1 MLFSAAIDTAIGL
14 MLVYLTLSLICTGI
28 NEAIAGFFRLRARN
42 LYREVSRVLGD
53 DTIRDAFWANGL
65 IRGLSRGSGL
75 GLSANPPASVARV
88 TPGKAP
94 SYLEN
99 KDFALA
105 LIASMRSIGKAVSPD
120 DISGNSPLKDTVEAL
135 GIGANSTIEETRKA
149 LEDWF
154 DQVMERASGV
164 YKRWMSLLTF
174 VAALAVSVAVN
185 ADTIQIART
194 LWQDDAARTAAVA
207 SATRLAVPGAD
218 GKPALPDLSTI
229 GNMLPLPLGW
239 PTEAPFG
246 DDPMAALSKVVGL
259 LLTAF
264 ALSLGAPFWFD
275 LLSRFVS
282 LRNSGPPAA
291 TSRPGRFSRRR
302 PGRAVQASG

>member
-14 MLVYLTLSLICTGI
+14 LMVYLTLSLICTGI
-28 NEAIAGFFRLRARN
+28 NEAIAGLFRLRARN

-65 IRGLSRGSGL
+65 IRGLSRGEVF
-75 GLSANPPASVARV
+75 GLSTNPPTPGARV
-88 TPGKAP
+88 TAGQAP
-94 SYLEN
+94 SYLVN

-105 LIASMRSIGKAVSPD
+105 LILSLQRIGQAESPR
-120 DISGNSPLKDTVEAL
+120 DISANSPLKDTLEAL
-135 GIGANSTIEETRKA
+135 GIGTNSTIEETRKA

-174 VAALAVSVAVN
+174 VAALAVSVALN

-207 SATRLAVPGAD
+207 SATRLTAPGED
-218 GKPALPDLSTI
+218 GNPTLPDLSTI
-229 GNMLPLPLGW
+229 DDLLPLPLGW

-246 DDPMAALSKVVGL
+246 DGPMAKLSKLVGL

-291 TSRPGRFSRRR
+291 TSRP
-302 PGRAVQASG
+302 

>member
-1 MLFSAAIDTAIGL
+1 MLFSAAIDAAIGL
-14 MLVYLTLSLICTGI
+14 MLVYLTLSLVCTGI
-28 NEAIAGFFRLRARN
+28 NEAIAGLFRLRARN

-53 DTIRDAFWANGL
+53 EAIRNAFWANGL
-65 IRGLSRGSGL
+65 IRGLSRGEGF
-75 GLSANPPASVARV
+75 GLSTNPPAPVARV

-105 LIASMRSIGKAVSPD
+105 LIASLRNIGNADVPD
-120 DISGNSPLKDTVEAL
+120 GSGSNSPLKDTLATL
-135 GIGANSTIEETRKA
+135 GIGTESTIEDTRKA

-194 LWQDDAARTAAVA
+194 LWQDDAARAAA
-207 SATRLAVPGAD
+207 IESATQLAVPGAD
-218 GKPALPDLSTI
+218 GKPALQDLSQI
-229 GNMLPLPLGW
+229 GKILPLPLGW
-239 PTEAPFG
+239 PMQAPFG
-246 DDPMAALSKVVGL
+246 EGPMAKLSKLVGL

-275 LLSRFVS
+275 LLSRFIS

-291 TSRPGRFSRRR
+291 KSQP
-302 PGRAVQASG
+302 

>member
-28 NEAIAGFFRLRARN
+28 NEAVAGLFRLRARN

-53 DTIRDAFWANGL
+53 ETIRNAFWENGL
-65 IRGLSRGSGL
+65 IRGLSRGSGF
-75 GLSANPPASVARV
+75 GLSANPPAPVARV

-99 KDFALA
+99 RDFALA
-105 LIASMRSIGKAVSPD
+105 LIASLRRIGKTASPD
-120 DISGNSPLKDTVEAL
+120 QLGGNSPLKDTLEAL
-135 GIGANSTIEETRKA
+135 GIGAGSTIDETRKA

-174 VAALAVSVAVN
+174 LAALTVSVALN

-194 LWQDDAARTAAVA
+194 LWQDDAARSAAVA
-207 SATRLAVPGAD
+207 SATRLTAPGAD
-218 GKPALPDLSTI
+218 GKPALPDLSNI
-229 GNMLPLPLGW
+229 DDMLPLPLGW
-239 PTEAPFG
+239 PVQAPFG
-246 DDPMAALSKVVGL
+246 EGPMAKLSKLVGL

-275 LLSRFVS
+275 LLSRFVF

-291 TSRPGRFSRRR
+291 PSKP
-302 PGRAVQASG
+302 

>member
-28 NEAIAGFFRLRARN
+28 NEAVAGLFRLRARN

-53 DTIRDAFWANGL
+53 ETIRNAFWENGL
-65 IRGLSRGSGL
+65 IRGLSRGSGF
-75 GLSANPPASVARV
+75 GLSANPPAPVARV

-99 KDFALA
+99 RDFALA
-105 LIASMRSIGKAVSPD
+105 LIASLRGIGKTASPD
-120 DISGNSPLKDTVEAL
+120 QLGGNSPLKDTLEAL
-135 GIGANSTIEETRKA
+135 GIGAGSTIDETRKA

-174 VAALAVSVAVN
+174 LAALTVSVALN

-194 LWQDDAARTAAVA
+194 LWQDDAARTAAIEA
-207 SATRLAVPGAD
+207 ATRLTAPGAD
-218 GKPALPDLSTI
+218 GKPALPDPSEI
-229 GNMLPLPLGW
+229 DDILPLPLGW
-239 PTEAPFG
+239 PVQAPFG
-246 DDPMAALSKVVGL
+246 EGPMAKLSKLVGL

-275 LLSRFVS
+275 LLSRFVF

-291 TSRPGRFSRRR
+291 PSNP
-302 PGRAVQASG
+302 